1 MCLADFTKQNVSKL
15 PPCCSMNQDF
25 ILFLKKIFIYFKLAF
40 NCFTMLCCYLLDNN
54 MNQLKA
60 YIYPLIPFYGWI
72 ISHCLAMPH
81 FLFISWWIF
90 GWLSVFCCYEWCCY
104 ERLCTGFCVHVF
116 FNLLSVCL
124 KVELLSCM
132 VTLFNSWRSYHT
144 VFQSSWPCLHS
155 PWTRVPISPPLVNTW
170 FCQSSIIVFLVGM
183 KLYVIVVLICI
194 SLMTDDIG
202 HLITCLS
209 SLEEDI
215 HVSSLEKCLF
225 KSFVITYF

>member
-1 MCLADFTKQNVSKL
+1 
-15 PPCCSMNQDF
+15 
-25 ILFLKKIFIYFKLAF
+25 
-40 NCFTMLCCYLLDNN
+40 

-90 GWLSVFCCYEWCCY
+90 GWLSVFCCYKWCCC
-104 ERLCTGFCVHVF
+104 EHLCTGFCVHVF
-116 FNLLSVCL
+116 FNLSGICL

-132 VTLFNSWRSYHT
+132 VTLFNSWRSCHA
-144 VFQSSWPCLHS
+144 VFQSNWPSLRS
-155 PWTRVPISPPLVNTW
+155 LWIRVPISPPLVNTW
-170 FCQSSIIVFLVGM
+170 FCQSSIIAILVGM
-183 KLYVIVVLICI
+183 RLYVIVVLICI

-209 SLEEDI
+209 AI
-215 HVSSLEKCLF
+215 HVSSLEKCLL